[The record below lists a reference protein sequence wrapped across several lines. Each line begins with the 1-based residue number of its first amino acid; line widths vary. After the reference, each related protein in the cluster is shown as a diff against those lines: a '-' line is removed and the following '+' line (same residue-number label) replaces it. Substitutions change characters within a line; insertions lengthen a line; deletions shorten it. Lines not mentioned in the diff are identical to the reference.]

1 MNEKLTEFYIRNQ
14 RFSSPN
20 MDLSH
25 RCILR
30 CPQCL
35 RQKVEGL
42 PRIARSFDI
51 GQQEFRKILA
61 YYENQIT
68 TSNLFRRF
76 KKRSNLITSLIYRN
90 CS

>member
-1 MNEKLTEFYIRNQ
+1 MSELTDFYIRNQ

-42 PRIARSFDI
+42 PRIKRSFDI
-51 GQQEFRKILA
+51 DQNEFR
-61 YYENQIT
+61 
-68 TSNLFRRF
+68 
-76 KKRSNLITSLIYRN
+76 
-90 CS
+90 